1 MTIPVGSNSDH
12 GGSKPSSIKLRLNLS
27 SHQKTNS
34 QDTVAESRVRTPP
47 RKINKQDN
55 YERNSENATKNNSS
69 SKSTK
74 TIVRL
79 EDRPTPDDASLTNL
93 NENDQPESNNS
104 GSFKLKILLKK
115 QLIEPAIEEEKPK
128 LVLSLKR
135 PNVAVDEE
143 LPAEQKVDVETVSK
157 TKRPRAKRITVKEE
171 KKSSTVDKRVRAKKE
186 ERPAPPPINPY
197 STIAAINP
205 STNVFGPKPS
215 ALSSFNRL
223 NNMTRV
229 PIAALTPF
237 SSMTPSEREEERIWR
252 QTLAETLGALW
263 LPVAKMPLVDRSIS
277 STEDIVSGALPYWL
291 MLAPIDSAMNAPTLK
306 TYTESV
312 DRETRI
318 NEEYLKLRSRFED
331 FVLRDKNR
339 DISTELLVLEQK
351 LCLEEEKF
359 LFAKL
364 KSEYNTK
371 VIEIMARKRRSE
383 AMVSG
388 DSSALVPPSA
398 SVVPHQRILPKMP
411 GT

>member
-12 GGSKPSSIKLRLNLS
+12 GGGKQSLIKLRLNLGG
-27 SHQKTNS
+27 HKINS
-34 QDTVAESRVRTPP
+34 QNTVVESQVRTSP
-47 RKINKQDN
+47 RKINKQEK
-55 YERNSENATKNNSS
+55 YERNAENAMKSNSS
-69 SKSTK
+69 SKSNK
-74 TIVRL
+74 TVTRR
-79 EDRPTPDDASLTNL
+79 EDRPTPDDVSLTNL
-93 NENDQPESNNS
+93 NENSQPESNNS
-104 GSFKLKILLKK
+104 GSLKLKILLKK
-115 QLIEPAIEEEKPK
+115 QIVEPAMEEEKPK

-135 PNVAVDEE
+135 PNFAIDEE
-143 LPAEQKVDVETVSK
+143 LPAEPKVDVETVPK
-157 TKRPRAKRITVKEE
+157 MKRPRAKRITTKEE
-171 KKSSTVDKRVRAKKE
+171 NKPSIVDKRIRTRKE
-186 ERPAPPPINPY
+186 ERPAHPPTNPY

-205 STNVFGPKPS
+205 STNVFGPKQS
-215 ALSSFNRL
+215 TLSSFNRL

-263 LPVAKMPLVDRSIS
+263 HPVAKMPLVSRSIS

-318 NEEYLKLRSRFED
+318 SEEYSKLCSRFEE
-331 FVLRDKNR
+331 FALRDKNR

-371 VIEIMARKRRSE
+371 VIEIMARKRRNE
-383 AMVSG
+383 AMMSG
-388 DSSALVPPSA
+388 EISSALAPS
-398 SVVPHQRILPKMP
+398 STPVVPHQRILPKMP